1 MNDAAGKAPAD
12 DIPVAPVST
21 PPLTADEAILK
32 RESRNFL
39 VLAGFQIVTRTGW
52 IFKTESVVMPAVLS
66 LAGGTGWHLGFLP
79 FLSRLGLSAPPLLAA
94 RRMSAT
100 PLKKRGLFLSTLGM
114 ALTMGIMGAFWWY
127 PHRAGAARGAS
138 VLPAWSPTLF
148 LLLYGV
154 FFACTGLHQV
164 IYQTLQ
170 GKLILATHRGRLLSA
185 SNLFGSAAAIAAALW
200 LLRLWLAAE
209 PPRIDLIFGFAGL
222 CFGGAALL
230 SLLAK
235 EPADAYSLPRKPW
248 RQRFSEGLTAMR
260 GNQSFTRLCAA
271 SALAGCSIV
280 LFPHYQ
286 ELGRGGSGFEA
297 NELVLWIVVQNLVT
311 GVFSMFVG
319 PIADSRGNR
328 AALRISLLLLVTLP
342 LTAVT
347 LAHCGEIGRRLFFIV
362 FGLLGLLPVT
372 QRLLNHY
379 ALEISD
385 PGDHPRFLSTVNAFQ
400 AAPAFLAPVV
410 GGAIDKFHLE
420 SVFLAVAAFN
430 ILGWLLTWRLE
441 EPRQNSTVV

>member
-1 MNDAAGKAPAD
+1 MNDVPGEAAAGD
-12 DIPVAPVST
+12 DSREVVTPST
-21 PPLTADEAILK
+21 PPAAEEGAVK
-32 RESRNFL
+32 VESRNFL

-66 LAGGTGWHLGFLP
+66 LAGGAGWQLGFLP

-94 RRMSAT
+94 RRMSAA
-100 PLKKRGLFLSTLGM
+100 PLKKRGLFLATLGM
-114 ALTMGIMGAFWWY
+114 AATMWIMGTFWWR
-127 PHRAGAARGAS
+127 PSGAEPGSAA
-138 VLPAWSPTLF
+138 LPSWSPTAF

-170 GKLILATHRGRLLSA
+170 GKLILATHRGRLLSV
-185 SNLFGSAAAIAAALW
+185 SNLFGSAAAITAVLW
-200 LLRLWLAAE
+200 LLRSWLNAE
-209 PPRIDLIFGFAGL
+209 PPRIEAIFGFAGL
-222 CFGGAALL
+222 CFCGAASL
-230 SLLAK
+230 SLLVK
-235 EPADAYSLPRKPW
+235 EPADDYRVPRKPW
-248 RQRFSEGLTAMR
+248 RQSFTESVSAMR
-260 GNQSFTRLCAA
+260 ANRSFARLCAA

-286 ELGRGGSGFEA
+286 ALGRGGSGFEA

-328 AALRISLLLLVTLP
+328 VALRISLLLLVTLP
-342 LTAVT
+342 LTALV
-347 LAHCGEIGRRLFFIV
+347 LGNLGDIGRRLYLIV

-379 ALEISD
+379 ALEISE
-385 PGDHPRFLSTVNAFQ
+385 PGDHPRFLSTLNACQ
-400 AAPAFLAPVV
+400 AAPAFLAPGV
-410 GGAIDKFHLE
+410 GWAIDWFGLE
-420 SVFLAVAAFN
+420 SMFLTVAAFN
-430 ILGWLLTWRLE
+430 ILGWLLTLRLD
-441 EPRQNSTVV
+441 EPRTAHPTA